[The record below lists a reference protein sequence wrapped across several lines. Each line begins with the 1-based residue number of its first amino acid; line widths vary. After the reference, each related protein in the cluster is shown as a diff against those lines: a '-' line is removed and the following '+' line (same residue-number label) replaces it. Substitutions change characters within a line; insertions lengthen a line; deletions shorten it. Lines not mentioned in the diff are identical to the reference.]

1 MKRILFVT
9 VFVLLLAPAAWAQA
23 PFVPSFEFGVGG
35 GLNLPLGDLGD
46 GMNNGYII
54 NASVGYSV
62 LPMFVIGAEFGFF
75 GNGGSDETIAALGP
89 GGDFS
94 MTAQQYTAMAK
105 FMFPVAARSL
115 YAKGLVGG
123 YRMSSSVESS
133 LGAFEAS
140 DTNFGFGIG
149 GGFQFKGS
157 NKYGFYAEGIYH
169 RISSEASDGEF
180 ATFNVGVLFSFN

>member
-9 VFVLLLAPAAWAQA
+9 LVAMVLAPMAWAQV
-23 PFVPSFEFGVGG
+23 PFVPSFEIGLGG

-46 GMNNGYII
+46 GMNKGYNF

-62 LPMFVIGAEFGFF
+62 LPMLVIGAEFGYF

-94 MTAQQYTAMAK
+94 MTAQQFTTMVK
-105 FMFPVAARSL
+105 WIVPVAAHGV
-115 YAKGLVGG
+115 YAKGLAGG
-123 YRMSSSVESS
+123 YRMSSNVTTS
-133 LGAFEAS
+133 LGDLGAS

-157 NKYGFYAEGIYH
+157 TKYSLYAEGIYH
-169 RISSEASDGEF
+169 RISGEASDGEY
-180 ATFNVGVLFSFN
+180 ATFNVGVLFSLN